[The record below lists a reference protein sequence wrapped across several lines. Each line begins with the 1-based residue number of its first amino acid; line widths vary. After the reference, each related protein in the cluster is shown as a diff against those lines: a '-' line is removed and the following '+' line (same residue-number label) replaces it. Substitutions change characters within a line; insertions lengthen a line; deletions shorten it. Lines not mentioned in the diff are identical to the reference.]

1 MRGTEPFATGH
12 DDGISPDQRRGCFC
26 SDEEELVCVE
36 AVVVEMGREEASSTG
51 ALDVRDGGS

>member
-12 DDGISPDQRRGCFC
+12 EDEISPDQRRGCFC

-36 AVVVEMGREEASSTG
+36 AVVEMGRDEASSTG
-51 ALDVRDGGS
+51 ALDARDGGS